1 LLDRPKTHQWCCLR
15 CAECWVLSSFFNEG
29 DRLIEGIGTIRNNA
43 KGKDFARKGVVKAVK
58 QPPRFV
64 DGMNRCE
71 AEAAPGKTNPYV
83 KYTEQTMDQRTVLA
97 SLHASSRDAGAR
109 RELDISVVPRRKGKD
124 RGDFRKA
131 PVLLT
136 RPILEQYFSMS
147 LASASRK
154 LVSGITVL

>member
-1 LLDRPKTHQWCCLR
+1 V
-15 CAECWVLSSFFNEG
+15 VLSPLAVCSVLSLFLNEG
-29 DRLIEGIGTIRNNA
+29 DRLLQGIGTIRNNA

-64 DGMNRCE
+64 DGMNRRE

-97 SLHASSRDAGAR
+97 SLHASSHDAGAR

-136 RPILEQYFSMS
+136 RPGAVLQHVAGVGVAKTCEWNHS
-147 LASASRK
+147 LVVFMNWK
-154 LVSGITVL
+154 